1 MPNTPTFYMWRCSI
15 KNSSRVVISMN
26 YVIIPIAISLQGPE
40 MKSIWFNKDV
50 TLERIS
56 AFNKDTI
63 MEALDIEYTEL
74 GPDYLSG
81 TLPVSTKTVQPH
93 KKLHGGASCVLAE
106 TLGSV
111 ASNLVIDQT
120 TTFAV
125 GQHIS
130 TQHLR
135 PGNLGETMIGKATVI
150 HLGSKTHLW
159 NIDITNH
166 EGKLISTTRLTM
178 AIVKK

>member
-1 MPNTPTFYMWRCSI
+1 
-15 KNSSRVVISMN
+15 
-26 YVIIPIAISLQGPE
+26 
-40 MKSIWFNKDV
+40 MKSIWFNENV
-50 TLERIS
+50 TLEMIS
-56 AFNKDTI
+56 TFNKDTI
-63 MEALDIEYTEL
+63 MEALDIKYTEL

-81 TLPVSTKTVQPH
+81 TLPVSNKTVQPH

-111 ASNLVIDQT
+111 ASNLIIDQASS
-120 TTFAV
+120 FAV

-135 PGNLGETMIGKATVI
+135 PGNLGETVTGKAVLV
-150 HLGSKTHLW
+150 HFGSKTHLW
-159 NIDITNH
+159 NIDITNP
-166 EGKLISTTRLTM
+166 EGKLVSTTRLTM